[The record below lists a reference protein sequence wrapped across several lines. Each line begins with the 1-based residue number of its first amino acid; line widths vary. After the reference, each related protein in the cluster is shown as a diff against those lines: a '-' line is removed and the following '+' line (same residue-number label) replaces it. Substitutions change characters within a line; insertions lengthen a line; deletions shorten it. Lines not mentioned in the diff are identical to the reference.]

1 MFCPFAT
8 VKTQRVSVSS
18 ILATSTRE
26 RQQQKK
32 LPRTFVKTSILSI
45 KKKNLPPRPGYTLHF
60 HKVILIIALIPWSA
74 DLENM
79 YIYIDENDEVEI
91 QNHALFNI

>member
-45 KKKNLPPRPGYTLHF
+45 KKNLPLRPGYTLLF
-60 HKVILIIALIPWSA
+60 QKVILITALIPWFV

-79 YIYIDENDEVEI
+79 YIYIDENDEFEI